1 MGSYFSMHLI
11 TQILQYLCMYITI
24 QLAQEYM
31 RIQTELALLDR
42 RSEELQR
49 QLEEEEDEE
58 PNVNRFVEE
67 YQQLMS
73 ENVSHILLSI

>member
-1 MGSYFSMHLI
+1 
-11 TQILQYLCMYITI
+11 
-24 QLAQEYM
+24 M

-73 ENVSHILLSI
+73 ENVSCPCIFPRVQLVGPPPLCSWNCWTYNLEFWH

>member
-1 MGSYFSMHLI
+1 
-11 TQILQYLCMYITI
+11 
-24 QLAQEYM
+24 M

-42 RSEELQR
+42 RSEELQQ

-73 ENVSHILLSI
+73 ENVSQAMI